1 MITDYNLVTLDRLEQ
16 TFSLSNNDLLY
27 ILGTDNDKTSYDRYK
42 ASANSVM
49 LTTFIDYLLNE
60 SGKFGSAAKANIG
73 PNSGDVVTLN
83 SEGNININFLPL
95 ANGNSAGIVK
105 SADENIVISSG
116 NISLNSELSNIT
128 KISSVNDLVIDVGNG
143 SLRYKGQNIDSSL
156 VHNRIIGKTPPN
168 IDINLTDGNNPIY
181 NLGTIN
187 SDNSDITIIPP
198 ANDNNNNNSA
208 VYAFKLLFVTAD
220 NATSLSLHISGK
232 TYKERIIV
240 EPDVAY
246 YISVNI
252 IQVDNNTQYLF
263 VSDIQ
268 NTSTSQQ

>member
-16 TFSLSNNDLLY
+16 TLSLSNNDLLY
-27 ILGTDNDKTSYDRYK
+27 ILGTDKESYNGYK

-49 LTTFIDYLLNE
+49 LTTFIDYLLDD
-60 SGKFGSAAKANIG
+60 SGKFGSAAKANVG
-73 PNSGDVVTLN
+73 TNSGDVVTLN
-83 SEGNININFLPL
+83 SEGNINISFLPL

-116 NISLNSELSNIT
+116 NISLNPELSNIT
-128 KISSVNDLVIDVGNG
+128 KISSYGDLEIDVGG

-156 VHNRIIGKTPPN
+156 VHNKIIGKTPPN

-198 ANDNNNNNSA
+198 NNSA
-208 VYAFKLLFVTAD
+208 VYAFKLLFVTAN
-220 NATSLSLHISGK
+220 NATSLSLHISGE
-232 TYKERIIV
+232 TYIERIFV
-240 EPDVAY
+240 EPNVTY

-252 IQVDNNTQYLF
+252 IPANNKRYLF
-263 VSDIQ
+263 VADIQ
-268 NTSTSQQ
+268 NNNQQ

>member
-27 ILGTDNDKTSYDRYK
+27 ILGADKTSYDRYK

-49 LTTFIDYLLNE
+49 LTTFIDYLLNH

-83 SEGNININFLPL
+83 SEGNINISFLPL

-105 SADENIVISSG
+105 SADENIIISSG
-116 NISLNSELSNIT
+116 NISLNPELSNIT
-128 KISSVNDLVIDVGNG
+128 KISSVNDLEIDVGG

-156 VHNRIIGKTPPN
+156 VHNKIIGKTPPN

-198 ANDNNNNNSA
+198 ANNNNDNPA
-208 VYAFKLLFVTAD
+208 VYAFKLLFVTAN
-220 NATSLSLHISGK
+220 NATSLSLHISGE
-232 TYKERIIV
+232 TYIERIFV
-240 EPDVAY
+240 EPNVTY

-252 IQVDNNTQYLF
+252 IPANNKRYLF

-268 NTSTSQQ
+268 NNSQQ

>member
-16 TFSLSNNDLLY
+16 TLSLSNNDLLY
-27 ILGTDNDKTSYDRYK
+27 ILGADNTSYDGYK
-42 ASANSVM
+42 ASANSVR
-49 LTTFIDYLLNE
+49 LTTFIDYILDD

-73 PNSGDVVTLN
+73 ANSGDVVTLN
-83 SEGNININFLPL
+83 SEGNINISFLPL

-116 NISLNSELSNIT
+116 NISLNPELSNIT
-128 KISSVNDLVIDVGNG
+128 KISSVNDLVIDVGG
-143 SLRYKGQNIDSSL
+143 SLRYKGKNIDSSL
-156 VHNRIIGKTPPN
+156 VHNKIIEKTPPN

-198 ANDNNNNNSA
+198 PAANNVEPA
-208 VYAFKLLFVTAD
+208 VYAFKLLFVTAND
-220 NATSLSLHISGK
+220 ATSLSLHISGK

-240 EPDVAY
+240 EKNMAY

-252 IQVDNNTQYLF
+252 IQVDNNTRYLF

>member
-1 MITDYNLVTLDRLEQ
+1 MITDYNLVTLDRLER
-16 TFSLSNNDLLY
+16 TLSLSNNDLLY
-27 ILGTDNDKTSYDRYK
+27 ILGTNKESYNGYK

-49 LTTFIDYLLNE
+49 LTTFIDYILND

-73 PNSGDVVTLN
+73 TNSGDVVTLN
-83 SEGNININFLPL
+83 SEGNINISFLPL

-128 KISSVNDLVIDVGNG
+128 KISSYGDLVIDVRG
-143 SLRYKGQNIDSSL
+143 SLKYKGKNIDSSL

-198 ANDNNNNNSA
+198 ANNNNDNPA
-208 VYAFKLLFVTAD
+208 VYAFKLLFVTA
-220 NATSLSLHISGK
+220 NNTTSLSLHISGE
-232 TYKERIIV
+232 TYIERIFV
-240 EPDVAY
+240 EPNVTY

-252 IQVDNNTQYLF
+252 IPANNKRYLF

-268 NTSTSQQ
+268 NNSQQ

>member
-27 ILGTDNDKTSYDRYK
+27 ILGADKTSYDRYN

-49 LTTFIDYLLNE
+49 LTTFIDYILDD

-73 PNSGDVVTLN
+73 ANSGDVVTLN
-83 SEGNININFLPL
+83 SEGNINISFLPL

-116 NISLNSELSNIT
+116 NISLNPELSNIT
-128 KISSVNDLVIDVGNG
+128 KISSDDDLIIDIRG
-143 SLRYKGQNIDSSL
+143 SLIYNGQNIDSSL
-156 VHNRIIGKTPPN
+156 VHNKIIGKTPPN

-187 SDNSDITIIPP
+187 SNNSDITIIPP
-198 ANDNNNNNSA
+198 ANNNDNPA
-208 VYAFKLLFVTAD
+208 VYAFKLLFVTA
-220 NATSLSLHISGK
+220 NNVTSLSLHISGE
-232 TYKERIIV
+232 TYIERIFV
-240 EPDVAY
+240 EPNVTY

-252 IQVDNNTQYLF
+252 IPANNKRYLF

-268 NTSTSQQ
+268 NNSQQ